1 MLLKE
6 LLAST
11 PVYELVGFR
20 KIDITGITV
29 DPEEVK
35 KGYLFIYDPEMT
47 QFPYEEAVKCAV
59 ERGAV
64 AICIGQDQEII
75 PLNAT
80 FIKTYHI
87 NRFISAVARNFYH
100 NPSQIIELV
109 GITGS
114 HGKSTVGWMIKS
126 VLDAS
131 KQDGVIIGNTY
142 CQMGGEPCR
151 LFKNAIFPLTLN
163 PLLHEAIE
171 KGIRIGVVE
180 CSYTAIV
187 KDLLRH
193 IWFDSIIYTDLYTY
207 FQNHRADSHY
217 LEIRKTLIDHLKGV
231 NSPIILNVDDYY
243 ANQLKGRT
251 VVGYGIC
258 HKGYVYAQN
267 IHLTPHGS
275 RFAVKTPEGSWDM
288 VLNVPGIHNVYNALA
303 TIAWC
308 LKKGMDVELVRRGL
322 ENFESG
328 VPVEIGNDD
337 YRNVDIYVRDMVD
350 VDELNALYSE
360 LKAETKGKM
369 VTLFPVG
376 GRIDVSKYREIGQV
390 VNRHSNHCILVTDY
404 ASHSSMDKAFNIA
417 QQMGN
422 TVIGHEMDCYKA
434 IQKAVEVAGENGCV
448 LVLSPPDFNER
459 FSTVIS

>member
-20 KIDITGITV
+20 KIDITGIAI

-35 KGYLFIYDPEMT
+35 RDYLFIYAPEMIPL
-47 QFPYEEAVKCAV
+47 PYEEAVKRAV

-64 AICIGQDQEII
+64 AICIGQDQEIM
-75 PLNAT
+75 PLNVT

-100 NPSQIIELV
+100 NPSQVIELV

-114 HGKSTVGWMIKS
+114 HGKSTIGWMIKS

-163 PLLHEAIE
+163 PLLYEAIE

-207 FQNHRADSHY
+207 FQNHRTDSHY
-217 LEIRKTLIDHLKGV
+217 LEIRKTLIDHLKSV

-243 ANQLKGRT
+243 ANQLKGRPL
-251 VVGYGIC
+251 VGYGIC
-258 HKGYVYAQN
+258 HKAYVYAQWV
-267 IHLTPHGS
+267 HLTQQGS
-275 RFAVKTPEGSWDM
+275 RFTVRSPEGSWDI

-308 LKKGMDVELVRRGL
+308 LKKGMDMELVRRGL

-328 VPVEIGNDD
+328 VPVEVGD
-337 YRNVDIYVRDMVD
+337 YDYKNVDIYVKDIVD
-350 VDELNALYSE
+350 VEGLDNLYLK
-360 LKAETKGKM
+360 LKAEKKGKI
-369 VTLFPVG
+369 VTLLPIG
-376 GRIDVSKYREIGQV
+376 GYIEASKYKEIGQV
-390 VNRHSNHCILVTDY
+390 VNSRSNHCILVTDY
-404 ASHSSMDKAFNIA
+404 TSHSSMDRAFNIA

-422 TVIGHEMDCYKA
+422 TVIGHEVDCYKA
-434 IQKAVEVAGENGCV
+434 VQKAVEVAGENGCV
-448 LVLSPPDFNER
+448 FVLSPPNFNEE
-459 FSTVIS
+459 FGT

>member
-11 PVYELVGFR
+11 PVYELVGLR
-20 KIDITGITV
+20 EIEIKGLAVT
-29 DPEEVK
+29 PEEVK
-35 KGYLFIYDPEMT
+35 EGYLFIYDPEMT
-47 QFPYEEAVKCAV
+47 QLSYQEAVKRAV

-75 PLNAT
+75 PLNVT

-87 NRFISAVARNFYH
+87 NRFISAVARNFYN
-100 NPSQIIELV
+100 NPSQVIELV

-114 HGKSTVGWMIKS
+114 HGKSTIGWMIKS

-131 KQDGVIIGNTY
+131 NQDGVIIGSTY
-142 CQMGGEPCR
+142 CQMNDEPCR

-163 PLLHEAIE
+163 PLLHEAIQ
-171 KGIRIGVVE
+171 KGIGIGVIE

-207 FQNHRADSHY
+207 FQNHQSDSHY
-217 LEIRKTLIDHLKGV
+217 LEIRKTLIDHLKSV

-251 VVGYGIC
+251 QIGYGIC
-258 HKGYVYAQN
+258 HKSYVNAQD

-275 RFAVKTPEGSWDM
+275 RFTVKTSQGSWDI

-308 LKKGMDVELVRRGL
+308 LKKGMDMELVRYGL

-328 VPVEIGNDD
+328 IPVEMGNDV
-337 YRNVDIYVRDMVD
+337 YRNVDIYVRDTLD
-350 VDELNALYSE
+350 VDELDALYSQ
-360 LKAETKGKM
+360 LKGRTKGKM

-376 GRIDVSKYREIGQV
+376 GHIDVSKYREIGQI
-390 VNRHSNHCILVTDY
+390 VNRHSDHCILVTDY
-404 ASHSSMDKAFNIA
+404 AFHGPMEKAFNIA

-434 IQKAVEVAGENGCV
+434 IQKAVEIAGEKGCV
-448 LVLSPPDFNER
+448 LVLSPPDLNER
-459 FSTVIS
+459 FSDAIS